1 MKKAIGYLFVLV
13 FVVSVCNAGDVKVF
27 RKEAYELNLES
38 KFIKAG
44 QSVSEVIDLDI
55 VKSKIPDQILSTVK
69 TGEWIYNL
77 PSVIGVSDGVT
88 IDDIEESWDV
98 SFADVKRGGRIVF
111 TRTIKNNGCAD
122 RESYTWGITLNC
134 RFIKYR

>member
-1 MKKAIGYLFVLV
+1 MFFV
-13 FVVSVCNAGDVKVF
+13 SICNAGDVKVF
-27 RKEAYELNLES
+27 RKETYELNLES
-38 KFIKAG
+38 KMVRAG
-44 QSVSEVIDLDI
+44 QSISEIIDLDI
-55 VKSKIPDQILSTVK
+55 VKSKVPDQILSTVK

-77 PSVIGVSDGVT
+77 PSVIGVSDGGN

-111 TRTIKNNGCAD
+111 TRTIKNNGCSD
-122 RESYTWGITLNC
+122 RESYSWAITLNC